1 MKKNRK
7 TAVFMSALMLCSM
20 CGAALPEG
28 IPVFA
33 EETGS
38 QETMAS
44 DQQTT
49 LKSTAKETNTIDRN
63 DPEFIKD
70 LCLNKKTICENGKI
84 AISIHVTDSF
94 RSFSTYHGSYEIS
107 CEGVENVNGDY
118 FYTVFIDN
126 PELVDDEITIKNNL
140 TKEAF
145 TYAVTENGTKISE
158 VSHTEA
164 SRNIEDVEAIFASRE
179 SKEEFCLNSGTYI
192 KDGLFVVGTETVR
205 NFEIFMEMSC
215 SGNASLI
222 CCKSDAIKIDGKE
235 YFIGAFSIEKDAAV
249 KLSSEEMIKQGPET
263 QQELYYKI
271 SENGNR
277 IEKVEEQDYEKAY
290 RNISEYIP
298 YTDKEIID
306 FCENKKVIYEDGCLV
321 LGFVDTDET
330 WAGISFIL
338 GMESIYSCEHDGK
351 YYYVMRYE
359 VPDDSKI
366 NIPADTANLKD
377 KTPGEIIK
385 EVVGLPE
392 CMPISSEEIYDFCEN
407 TKAECE
413 DGMFVVGFV
422 TDIDKYRGITMIN
435 NQDIIK
441 GRDRSANEYKMVFE
455 LTKDGKYYSVFC
467 FDTLKDGVF
476 GAYSRHD
483 DIYFTEDEDYVFYQ
497 ISDNCN
503 SIKEISYSDAHR
515 KIENIPD
522 AVPYDYHEVTSFYEN
537 KKMECK
543 DGTLVLLFND
553 GHGFCHEL
561 EKFNY
566 YGYSSRIEGKEI
578 EGYTKDD
585 KNTIGGVYIDY
596 FENVE
601 DGIYSYYDDAHKRK
615 YIKVSDNGNTVT
627 EIKYTDMFEAGDI
640 DGNGVTDLTDLS
652 YLSLYLLGAKE
663 LIGLPQQN
671 AADVTGDSMIDISDL
686 ATLKQY
692 VSKDPDVVLKK
703 SDEFVRMF

>member
-1 MKKNRK
+1 
-7 TAVFMSALMLCSM
+7 
-20 CGAALPEG
+20 
-28 IPVFA
+28 
-33 EETGS
+33 
-38 QETMAS
+38 
-44 DQQTT
+44 
-49 LKSTAKETNTIDRN
+49 
-63 DPEFIKD
+63 
-70 LCLNKKTICENGKI
+70 
-84 AISIHVTDSF
+84 
-94 RSFSTYHGSYEIS
+94 
-107 CEGVENVNGDY
+107 
-118 FYTVFIDN
+118 
-126 PELVDDEITIKNNL
+126 
-140 TKEAF
+140 
-145 TYAVTENGTKISE
+145 
-158 VSHTEA
+158 
-164 SRNIEDVEAIFASRE
+164 
-179 SKEEFCLNSGTYI
+179 
-192 KDGLFVVGTETVR
+192 
-205 NFEIFMEMSC
+205 MSC

-249 KLSSEEMIKQGPET
+249 KLFCHFYSVSLDLVYQSDINGDTSEEMIKQGPET
-263 QQELYYKI
+263 RQELYYKI

-277 IEKVEEQDYEKAY
+277 IEKVEKQDYEKAC

-330 WAGISFIL
+330 WLGISYIL

-435 NQDIIK
+435 NQDIIND
-441 GRDRSANEYKMVFE
+441 RDRSANEYKMAFQ
-455 LTKDGKYYSVFC
+455 LTKDGKYYIVFC

-522 AVPYDYHEVTSFYEN
+522 AVPYDYHEVKEFMEN
-537 KKMECK
+537 GKMACK
-543 DGTLVLLFND
+543 DGTLVLGSYWNEPLIPDNIEKWNYCGGFEVID
-553 GHGFCHEL
+553 GTQ
-561 EKFNY
+561 
-566 YGYSSRIEGKEI
+566 KET
-578 EGYTKDD
+578 YTDTMTVTL
-585 KNTIGGVYIDY
+585 NY
-596 FENVE
+596 FENIE
-601 DGIYSYYDDAHKRK
+601 DGVYAYYNGSNDGRGRR
-615 YIKVSDNGNTVT
+615 YLKVSDNGNTVT

-652 YLSLYLLGAKE
+652 YLSLYLLGSKE